1 MQYMMCDVL
10 FVIHDVSQYLEN
22 LDLISLGTTKFIL
35 RGPFIYFLI
44 FPQNKPLVYI
54 KCMLYLTR
62 PPKVIIMM
70 ILGRDRSGE

>member
-35 RGPFIYFLI
+35 RGPFNFFLN
-44 FPQNKPLVYI
+44 FPSKQTLGVYQMYAVSY
-54 KCMLYLTR
+54 KA
-62 PPKVIIMM
+62 
-70 ILGRDRSGE
+70 S